1 MKIFEKIEK
10 TILGACERKTAV
22 PCKTSHKRG
31 NNITFLFLLHSTFS
45 NALIVASSKHSGEPS
60 PAEQSRSPIPA
71 VRYLRYLS
79 TCASTL
85 EKDDGIL

>member
-71 VRYLRYLS
+71 LRYLRYLS